1 MAKRLKFKAVFTN
14 KISSEKALPRHIG
27 GKVENIF
34 GIAFCRKFL
43 FPRQKALFQKRF
55 INRAPARFAVH
66 GISPANANIGI

>member
-43 FPRQKALFQKRF
+43 FPRQKALFKKVSST
-55 INRAPARFAVH
+55 ARLPV
-66 GISPANANIGI
+66 SPSTE